1 MKKLVLSLIL
11 ALISFSFYP
20 VSAKIVQQ
28 GNTFKSEKTVSKA
41 EDEKTNYIWEDS
53 KGNKY
58 PIYKTKKGACYV
70 IRVSKNTG
78 KEYKSYLPKEIREK
92 IK

>member
-11 ALISFSFYP
+11 ALFPFSFQP
-20 VSAKIVQQ
+20 ISAQIIQE

-41 EDEKTNYIWEDS
+41 EDEKTQYIWEDS

-70 IRVSKNTG
+70 IKTSKKTG
-78 KEYKSYLPKEIREK
+78 KEYKQYLPKEIREK